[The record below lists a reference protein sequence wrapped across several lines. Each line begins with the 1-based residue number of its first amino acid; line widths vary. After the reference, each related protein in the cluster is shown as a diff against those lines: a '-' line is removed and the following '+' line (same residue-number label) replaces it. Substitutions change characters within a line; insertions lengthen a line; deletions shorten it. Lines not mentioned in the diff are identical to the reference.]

1 MGLNGFIDDD
11 PTVLAAVGNVRE
23 YHDWS
28 WNDGNGAAG
37 YVGYPNSKL
46 SFSLLD
52 GFWDFDAYYSKIDAA
67 GSMVFPCVEGSVTYL
82 DNSAMPPVDAGAD
95 PTDPASYVAHAAF
108 MYQYAA
114 RYGSASVPTSKLTV
128 DSSQT
133 ALSGLQLLPYYE
145 DGNEP
150 DATWVHSDGSFLF
163 TPEMTAAMASADYD
177 GNQGKM
183 AGNFGIKT
191 ADPSAKMVLAG
202 LAGAGPKDF
211 LSNIESYLDGMRA
224 WATAHRGGSFPADA
238 INVHD
243 YCFGPDPFGTANPK
257 PGLSPEDCKLQDLM
271 ASIVKYRDANLPGK
285 ELWLTEFGYDT
296 DAKSRLRAP
305 AILSNSAEVV
315 QGQWLVRSFI
325 ALMASGLDRAFMFV
339 SRDDCT
345 GDDTACPNN
354 AVQFS
359 TSGVLTQKGEEAPKV
374 AYYYLAAF
382 RARLGAMRYLGSMA
396 SSSPNVSIARFY
408 DASKD
413 AGAYVLWAPTSVGT
427 VTNGYA
433 LSVDSVLSAATLI
446 TLADQSKTGTES
458 TLTPSAGK
466 LTLNVSETPSIVL
479 VSGKP

>member
-1 MGLNGFIDDD
+1 
-11 PTVLAAVGNVRE
+11 
-23 YHDWS
+23 
-28 WNDGNGAAG
+28 
-37 YVGYPNSKL
+37 
-46 SFSLLD
+46 
-52 GFWDFDAYYSKIDAA
+52 
-67 GSMVFPCVEGSVTYL
+67 
-82 DNSAMPPVDAGAD
+82 
-95 PTDPASYVAHAAF
+95 
-108 MYQYAA
+108 
-114 RYGSASVPTSKLTV
+114 
-128 DSSQT
+128 
-133 ALSGLQLLPYYE
+133 
-145 DGNEP
+145 
-150 DATWVHSDGSFLF
+150 
-163 TPEMTAAMASADYD
+163 MTAAMASADYD

-183 AGNFGIKT
+183 SGNFGIKT

-211 LSNIESYLDGMRA
+211 LSNITSYLDGMRA
-224 WATAHRGGSFPADA
+224 WAIAHRGGSFPADV

-271 ASIVKYRDANLPGK
+271 AAIVTYRDTNLPGK

-305 AILSNSAEVV
+305 AILNNSAEVV

-359 TSGVLTQKGEEAPKV
+359 TSGVLTQKGQETPKV

-382 RARLGAMRYLGSMA
+382 RARLGAMRYLGSIA
-396 SSSPNVSIARFY
+396 SGSPNVSIARFY
-408 DASKD
+408 DASKG

-433 LSVDSVLSAATLI
+433 LSVDSTLSAATLV
-446 TLADQSKTGTES
+446 TLADQSMTGVAS
-458 TLTPSAGK
+458 ALTPSAGK
-466 LTLNVSETPSIVL
+466 LMLSVSETPSIVL
-479 VSGKP
+479 IDGKP